1 MDFDVEL
8 DASGL
13 RCPLPM
19 LRTKK
24 KLNEIGK
31 GQVLKVISTDPGSRR
46 DFEAMLRHSPHELLG
61 VSELAQ
67 GDVFFIR
74 KG

>member
-1 MDFDVEL
+1 MEFDVEL

-24 KLNEIGK
+24 KLLNLDKDQI
-31 GQVLKVISTDPGSRR
+31 LKVISTDPGSRR
-46 DFEAMLRHSPHELLG
+46 DFEAMLRHGPHRLLLVEELR
-61 VSELAQ
+61 E
-67 GDVFFIR
+67 GDVFYIKR
-74 KG
+74 G

>member
-46 DFEAMLRHSPHELLG
+46 DFEAMLRHSPHELLR
-61 VSELAQ
+61 VSELAM

>member
-1 MDFDVEL
+1 MEFDVEL
-8 DASGL
+8 DATGL

-24 KLNEIGK
+24 MLLELKK
-31 GQVLKVISTDPGSRR
+31 DQVLKVISTDPGSRR
-46 DFEAMLRHSPHELLG
+46 DFEAMLRHTPHDLLHVTEL
-61 VSELAQ
+61 ER
-67 GDVFFIR
+67 GDIFFIK

>member
-1 MDFDVEL
+1 MEFDVEL

-24 KLNEIGK
+24 KLLDIEK
-31 GQVLKVISTDPGSRR
+31 DQVLKVISTDPGSRR
-46 DFEAMLRHSPHELLG
+46 DFEAMLRHGPHVLLS
-61 VSELAQ
+61 VTEQAA
-67 GDVFFIR
+67 GDVFYIR

>member
-1 MDFDVEL
+1 MKFDVEL

-24 KLNEIGK
+24 KLLEVEK
-31 GQVLKVISTDPGSRR
+31 GRVLKVISTDPGSRR